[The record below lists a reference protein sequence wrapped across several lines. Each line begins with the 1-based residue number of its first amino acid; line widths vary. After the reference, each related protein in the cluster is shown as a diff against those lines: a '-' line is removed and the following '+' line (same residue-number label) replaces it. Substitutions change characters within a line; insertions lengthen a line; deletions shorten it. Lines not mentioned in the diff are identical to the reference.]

1 MAATVEEYIELGF
14 ASPQYQNV
22 PQTPYFEAAGDFDG
36 DGDSDLLWID
46 TQNAIAQVWE
56 MEDGRL
62 VNDIVLHTGVNST
75 QYQVEGIGDFNNDGF
90 YDILWSDRVNG
101 LLIDWQMN
109 VDASGN
115 AVVQDEITLHT
126 GVNFNLYDVVAT
138 GDFGEDSNTDIAFQ
152 NTQTSDITI
161 WEMEDN
167 AAGDAFVFNEHNL
180 GVAPGQVVAVGD
192 YNDDVNKDIIFRD
205 AAGNLTEWQFG
216 NPPNDF
222 TFDAISLGSAS
233 PQFQILASADLD
245 SISGTDDLLWHD
257 VQNNQLIA
265 WLMEDGT
272 LGTVVQQPLGFISPE
287 WDVVATGDFNNSIT
301 SYFNDDLLWRNE
313 TTGQLQEWLFN

>member
-1 MAATVEEYIELGF
+1 MAAVVQEYIELGF
-14 ASPQYQNV
+14 ASAQFQNV
-22 PQTPYFEAAGDFDG
+22 PETPYFEAAGDFDD
-36 DGDSDLLWID
+36 DGDSDLLWLD
-46 TQNAIAQVWE
+46 TQNAIVQVWE

-138 GDFGEDSNTDIAFQ
+138 GDFGESSNTDIAFQ
-152 NTQTSDITI
+152 NTQTSEITI

-192 YNDDVNKDIIFRD
+192 YNDDINKDIIFRD
-205 AAGNLTEWQFG
+205 AAGNLTEWQFD

-222 TFDAISLGSAS
+222 TFDVISLGSAS
-233 PQFQILASADLD
+233 PQFEIITSVDLD
-245 SISGTDDLLWHD
+245 STNGPDDLLWRD

-265 WLMEDGT
+265 WLMDDGT

-287 WDVVATGDFNNSIT
+287 WDVVATGDFDATET
-301 SYFNDDLLWRNE
+301 SHMNDDLLWRNE
-313 TTGQLQEWLFN
+313 NTGQLQEWLFG